1 MPVSF
6 MKMSNSHKSRHEQ
19 MQKKLENVIKKR
31 LQKQAGELLKQ
42 TMKRIQK
49 RKKGQGRV
57 KVRRGVTFHSL
68 LVTR

>member
-1 MPVSF
+1 
-6 MKMSNSHKSRHEQ
+6 